1 MKNTN
6 IAWCHHTHNIW
17 EGCTK
22 VGPGCDNCYAEN
34 RNQRFHAGNNWGPGA
49 PRLLRSDAYWREPLK
64 WERDH
69 EAFYQQHGCRQRV
82 FCSSLADVF
91 DNEGP
96 ADQRARLFE
105 LIKATPH
112 LDWLILT
119 KRIGNAVKM
128 LPADWGDGY
137 PNVWLGA
144 TVVNQEEADRDIP
157 KLLNTPARLR
167 WLSME
172 PLLGTV
178 KLGSIPPVNK
188 NAPCT
193 TDALTGVTY
202 WPDCDVDHGAKIDW
216 IVIGGESG
224 HNARPMHPDWAR
236 SLRDQCISAGVPF
249 LFKQWGEYSIIFDR
263 DKDDPDWGR
272 CDEIV
277 RKNQNGRWINIK
289 GGHGFHGDR
298 VCYASKIGTKKS
310 GRLLDGV
317 LHDEFPT

>member
-1 MKNTN
+1 MKHTE
-6 IAWCHHTHNIW
+6 IAWCHSTFNAW

-22 VGPGCDNCYAEN
+22 VGPGCDNCYAES

-69 EAFYQQHGCRQRV
+69 ENFKTLHGCRQRV

-144 TVVNQEEADRDIP
+144 TVVNQEEANRDIP
-157 KLLNTPARLR
+157 KLLSICAKIKF
-167 WLSME
+167 LSLW
-172 PLLGTV
+172 PLLGPIEFAKV
-178 KLGSIPPVNK
+178 PGFNKIGLYLGNWWVVS
-188 NAPCT
+188 
-193 TDALTGVTY
+193 
-202 WPDCDVDHGAKIDW
+202 
-216 IVIGGESG
+216 GGESG
-224 HNARPMHPDWAR
+224 HNARPSHPDWHR
-236 SLRDQCISAGVPF
+236 SLRNQCKNAGVPF
-249 LFKQWGEYSIIFDR
+249 LFKQWGEWLPDSQTSSLTVERVTVSEKYCFA
-263 DKDDPDWGR
+263 DD
-272 CDEIV
+272 ELAS
-277 RKNQNGRWINIK
+277 
-289 GGHGFHGDR
+289 R
-298 VCYASKIGTKKS
+298 VGTKKS